1 MANEKTPPPAVMH
14 LIDTGG
20 PGGAETVFS
29 QLAVALGHGQ
39 LRPLAV
45 VPREHW
51 LSGRLRSL
59 GLDPIIL
66 NARGS
71 LNFSYLR
78 ALVRLARE
86 QQVRLVHTHLLGSAV
101 YGALLGLIIRVP
113 VISVFHGPTDL
124 RNVGR
129 FAGIKRWLLK
139 HGCSRV
145 VAVSSSTQE
154 ALLQFGVPARAI
166 TLIQNGVDTEAYVP
180 GTANDVR
187 SELGLAANDLLV
199 LAVGNIRAP
208 KAYDVLLK
216 AAAIVRTRVPN
227 AHFAVVGEG
236 DEQKFAPL
244 LELQQSL
251 NLRSHFHFLGFRK
264 STAALFQNADVFVS
278 SSRTE
283 GLSLSFLESMAT
295 GRTIVATRS
304 GGPQEALTDEQSG
317 LLVPIEDPAALAAAL
332 IKALESPELRARMG
346 AAARERVAHDF
357 SLRSSIAKYQ
367 ALYDSLLRA

>member
-1 MANEKTPPPAVMH
+1 MGTEKTPAAVMH

-29 QLAVALGHGQ
+29 QLASALGKEQ
-39 LRPLAV
+39 LRPLTV

-59 GLDPIIL
+59 GLDPVIL

-78 ALVRLARE
+78 ALVRLAR
-86 QQVRLVHTHLLGSAV
+86 QQRVRLIHTHLLGSAV
-101 YGALLGLIIRVP
+101 YGALVGLITRIP

-129 FAGIKRWLLK
+129 LAGMKRWLLR
-139 HGCSRV
+139 HGCSNV
-145 VAVSSSTQE
+145 VAVSSSTHE
-154 ALLQFGVPARAI
+154 ALRQFGLPAAAI

-187 SELGLAANDLLV
+187 SELGLATNDLLI
-199 LAVGNIRAP
+199 LAVGNIRTP
-208 KAYDVLLK
+208 KAYDVLMK
-216 AAAIVRTRVPN
+216 AAALVCERVPN

-236 DEQKFAPL
+236 DEQKLAPL

-251 NLRSHFHFLGFRK
+251 QLGSRFHFLGFRK
-264 STAALFQNADVFVS
+264 STATLFQNADVFVS

-295 GRTIVATRS
+295 GRAIVATRS
-304 GGPQEALTDEQSG
+304 GGAQEALTDEQSG
-317 LLVPIEDPAALAAAL
+317 LLVPTEDPAALAAAL
-332 IKALESPELRARMG
+332 VKALESPELRARLG
-346 AAARERVAHDF
+346 AAARERVMRDF

-367 ALYDSLLRA
+367 ALYDRLIRV

>member
-1 MANEKTPPPAVMH
+1 MGTDKTLQPAVMH

-29 QLAVALGHGQ
+29 QLAVALGNGR
-39 LRPLAV
+39 LRPLTV

-59 GLDPIIL
+59 GLEPVIL

-78 ALVRLARE
+78 ALVRLAR
-86 QQVRLVHTHLLGSAV
+86 QQRVRLIHTHLLGSAV
-101 YGALLGLIIRVP
+101 YGALVGLITRVP

-129 FAGIKRWLLK
+129 FSGMKRWLIR

-154 ALLQFGVPARAI
+154 ALLQFGLPPEAI
-166 TLIQNGVDTEAYVP
+166 TLIQNGVDTESYVP
-180 GTANDVR
+180 GSADDLR
-187 SELGLAANDLLV
+187 RELRLGPNDLLT

-216 AAAIVRTRVPN
+216 AAALVRERVPN

-236 DEQKFAPL
+236 DDQKFAPL
-244 LELQQSL
+244 LELRQA
-251 NLRSHFHFLGFRK
+251 LRLDSHFHFLGFRK

-278 SSRTE
+278 SSKTE

-295 GRTIVATRS
+295 GRAIVATRS
-304 GGPQEALTDEQSG
+304 GGAQEALTDEQSG
-317 LLVPIEDPAALAAAL
+317 LLVPTEDPTALAAAVV
-332 IKALESPELRARMG
+332 KALQTRELRTRLG
-346 AAARERVAHDF
+346 AAARERVVRDF
-357 SLRSSIAKYQ
+357 SLHSSIAEYQ
-367 ALYDSLLRA
+367 ALYDSLIRV